1 MHVDCIPVEP
11 HCLLDPCDLNPETP
25 FMRNLVMT
33 VIGPDRPGL
42 VEELSATVAG
52 HNGNWLESRMS
63 HLSGHFAGLLRVECP
78 EEHCEDLLATLR
90 GLENL
95 NVSVSTELVKETNRQ
110 RIIAFDVVGNDRPG
124 IVQELSSAIVRAGGN
139 VEELMSN
146 LESAPH
152 AGHPVFRATGSVAVE
167 ADFDEGGLVTAL
179 EALGP
184 DLAVSLDT

>member
-1 MHVDCIPVEP
+1 
-11 HCLLDPCDLNPETP
+11 
-25 FMRNLVMT
+25 MRNLVMT

-42 VEELSATVAG
+42 VEELSATVTR
-52 HNGNWLESRMS
+52 HDGNWLESRMS

-78 EEHCEDLLATLR
+78 EENCAALLAALQ

-95 NVSVSTELVKETNRQ
+95 TVAVSEELVVETNRQ
-110 RIIAFDVVGNDRPG
+110 KIIAFDVVGNDRPG

-139 VEELMSN
+139 VEELVSN

-152 AGHPVFRATGSVAVE
+152 AGHPVFRATGSVAVAE
-167 ADFDEGGLVTAL
+167 DFDEDGLVTAL

-184 DLAVSLDT
+184 DLAVSLES

>member
-1 MHVDCIPVEP
+1 
-11 HCLLDPCDLNPETP
+11 
-25 FMRNLVMT
+25 MRNLVMT

-42 VEELSATVAG
+42 VEELSATVAR

-78 EEHCEDLLATLR
+78 ESSCEALLATLQ

-95 NVSVSTELVKETNRQ
+95 TVSVSPELAEKTNRP

-139 VEELMSN
+139 VEELVSN

-152 AGHPVFRATGSVAVE
+152 AGHAVFRASGSVAVE
-167 ADFDEGGLVTAL
+167 AEFDESGLVTAL